1 MHTSRLYSLYAY
13 KDGMLLL
20 LRKYRRT
27 GSQFRKKESIPYS
40 KGFGT
45 YEGEKQTKLTEREKS
60 ILLN

>member
-1 MHTSRLYSLYAY
+1 
-13 KDGMLLL
+13 MLLL

-45 YEGEKQTKLTEREKS
+45 YEGEKQTKLTAGKKHLIKLS
-60 ILLN
+60 VCLQV